1 MVAAYQAS
9 RYLFEGKKMKE
20 ETTMEYAIKDRVF
33 VITGASGGM
42 GSVISRMIAKEGGK
56 LALCSNDEARMEE
69 LKKDLPADTLTAI
82 LDITKEEEV
91 AAFFEQVKKQF
102 GGADALLNLAGLS
115 IPAQIPE
122 MAEKD
127 YELTM
132 DVNLKGTFLASKYFA
147 PLAKENAQIVNIGS
161 MAALRANGNAPLY
174 CTAKAA
180 VNMFASGL
188 QIQVAKQDIRVTTL
202 NPGGADTPFWGNR
215 KVAREK
221 LLQAAD
227 VCAVMR
233 FVLTSDP
240 RIVFHELNFES
251 FAMIK
256 G

>member
-1 MVAAYQAS
+1 
-9 RYLFEGKKMKE
+9 
-20 ETTMEYAIKDRVF
+20 MEYPIANRVF

-42 GSVISRMIAKEGGK
+42 GSTISKMLAKEGAR
-56 LALCSNDEARMEE
+56 LALTSNDAAAMDA
-69 LKKDLPADTLTAI
+69 LKQELPADAYTEI
-82 LDITKEEEV
+82 LDITDEAQV
-91 AAFFEQVKKQF
+91 VAFFGKVKALF

-127 YELTM
+127 YDLTM
-132 DVNLKGTFLASKYFA
+132 DVNLKGTFLASKHFA
-147 PLAKENAQIVNIGS
+147 AIARPNAQIINIGS

-180 VNMFASGL
+180 VNMFGSGL
-188 QIQVAKQDIRVTTL
+188 QIQLAKQDIRVTTL

-227 VCAVMR
+227 VCDVMR

-240 RIVFHELNFES
+240 RIAFHELNFES
-251 FAMIK
+251 FAMMK

>member
-1 MVAAYQAS
+1 
-9 RYLFEGKKMKE
+9 
-20 ETTMEYAIKDRVF
+20 MEYPIANRVF

-42 GSVISRMIAKEGGK
+42 GSAISRMLAKEGAK
-56 LALCSNDEARMEE
+56 LALASNDAAAMDALLQE
-69 LKKDLPADTLTAI
+69 LPAGVYTEI
-82 LDITKEEEV
+82 LDVTNEAQV
-91 AAFFEQVKKQF
+91 AAFFGKVQALF

-127 YELTM
+127 YDLTL
-132 DVNLKGTFLASKYFA
+132 DVNLKGTFLASKHFA
-147 PLAKENAQIVNIGS
+147 AIARPNAQIVNIGS

-180 VNMFASGL
+180 VNMFSSGL
-188 QIQVAKQDIRVTTL
+188 QLQLAKQDIRVTTL
-202 NPGGADTPFWGNR
+202 NPGGADTPFWGTR

-227 VCAVMR
+227 ICDVMR

-240 RIVFHELNFES
+240 RIAFHELNFES
-251 FAMIK
+251 FAMMK

>member
-1 MVAAYQAS
+1 
-9 RYLFEGKKMKE
+9 
-20 ETTMEYAIKDRVF
+20 MEYPIANRVF

-42 GSVISRMIAKEGGK
+42 GSTISKMLAKEGAR
-56 LALCSNDEARMEE
+56 LALTSNDAAAMDA
-69 LKKDLPADTLTAI
+69 LKQELPADAYTEI
-82 LDITKEEEV
+82 LDITDEAQV
-91 AAFFEQVKKQF
+91 AAFFDKVKALF

-127 YELTM
+127 YDLTM
-132 DVNLKGTFLASKYFA
+132 DVNLKGTFLASKHFA
-147 PLAKENAQIVNIGS
+147 AVARPNAQIINIGS

-180 VNMFASGL
+180 VNMFGSGL
-188 QIQVAKQDIRVTTL
+188 QIQLAKQDIRVTTL

-227 VCAVMR
+227 VCDVMR

-240 RIVFHELNFES
+240 RIAFHELNFES
-251 FAMIK
+251 FAMMK

>member
-1 MVAAYQAS
+1 
-9 RYLFEGKKMKE
+9 
-20 ETTMEYAIKDRVF
+20 MEYPIANRVF

-42 GSVISRMIAKEGGK
+42 GSTISKMLAKEGAR
-56 LALCSNDEARMEE
+56 LALTSNDAAAMDA
-69 LKKDLPADTLTAI
+69 LKQELPADAYTEI
-82 LDITKEEEV
+82 LDITDEAQV
-91 AAFFEQVKKQF
+91 VAFFGKVKALF

-127 YELTM
+127 YDLTM
-132 DVNLKGTFLASKYFA
+132 DVNLKGTFLASKHFA
-147 PLAKENAQIVNIGS
+147 AIARPNAQIINIGS

-180 VNMFASGL
+180 VNMFGSGL
-188 QIQVAKQDIRVTTL
+188 QLQLAKQDIRVTTL

-227 VCAVMR
+227 VCDVMR

-240 RIVFHELNFES
+240 RIAFHELNFES

>member
-1 MVAAYQAS
+1 
-9 RYLFEGKKMKE
+9 
-20 ETTMEYAIKDRVF
+20 MEYPIANRVF

-42 GSVISRMIAKEGGK
+42 GSTISKMLAKEGAR
-56 LALCSNDEARMEE
+56 LALTSNDAAAMDA
-69 LKKDLPADTLTAI
+69 LKQELPADAYTEI
-82 LDITKEEEV
+82 LDITDEAQV
-91 AAFFEQVKKQF
+91 AAFFDKVKALF
-102 GGADALLNLAGLS
+102 GGVDALLNLAGLS

-127 YELTM
+127 YDLTM
-132 DVNLKGTFLASKYFA
+132 DVNLKGTFLASKHFA
-147 PLAKENAQIVNIGS
+147 AIARPNAQIINIGS

-180 VNMFASGL
+180 VNMFGSGL
-188 QIQVAKQDIRVTTL
+188 QIQLAKQDIRVTTL

-227 VCAVMR
+227 VCDVMR

-240 RIVFHELNFES
+240 RIAFHELNFES
-251 FAMIK
+251 FAMMK

>member
-1 MVAAYQAS
+1 
-9 RYLFEGKKMKE
+9 
-20 ETTMEYAIKDRVF
+20 MEYPIANRVF

-42 GSVISRMIAKEGGK
+42 GSTISKMLAKEGAR
-56 LALCSNDEARMEE
+56 LALTSNDAAAMDA
-69 LKKDLPADTLTAI
+69 LKQELPADAYTEI
-82 LDITKEEEV
+82 LDITDEAQV
-91 AAFFEQVKKQF
+91 AAFFGKVKALF

-122 MAEKD
+122 MVEKD
-127 YELTM
+127 YDLTM
-132 DVNLKGTFLASKYFA
+132 DVNLKGTFLASKHFA
-147 PLAKENAQIVNIGS
+147 AIARPNAQIINIGS

-180 VNMFASGL
+180 VNMFGSGL
-188 QIQVAKQDIRVTTL
+188 QIQLAKQDIRVTTL

-227 VCAVMR
+227 VCDVMR

-240 RIVFHELNFES
+240 RIAFHELNFES
-251 FAMIK
+251 FAMMK

>member
-1 MVAAYQAS
+1 
-9 RYLFEGKKMKE
+9 
-20 ETTMEYAIKDRVF
+20 MEYPIANRVF

-42 GSVISRMIAKEGGK
+42 GSTISKMLAKEGAR
-56 LALCSNDEARMEE
+56 LALTSNDAAAMDA
-69 LKKDLPADTLTAI
+69 LKQELPADAYTEI
-82 LDITKEEEV
+82 LDITDEAQV
-91 AAFFEQVKKQF
+91 AAFFGKVKALF
-102 GGADALLNLAGLS
+102 DGADALLNLAGLS

-127 YELTM
+127 YDLTM
-132 DVNLKGTFLASKYFA
+132 DVNLKSAFLASKHFA
-147 PLAKENAQIVNIGS
+147 AMARPNAQIINIGS

-180 VNMFASGL
+180 VNMFGSGL
-188 QIQVAKQDIRVTTL
+188 QIQLAKQDIRVTTL

-227 VCAVMR
+227 VCDVMR

-240 RIVFHELNFES
+240 RIAFHELNFES
-251 FAMIK
+251 FAMMK

>member
-1 MVAAYQAS
+1 
-9 RYLFEGKKMKE
+9 
-20 ETTMEYAIKDRVF
+20 MEYPIANRVF

-42 GSVISRMIAKEGGK
+42 GSTISKMLAKEGAR
-56 LALCSNDEARMEE
+56 LALTSNDAAAMDA
-69 LKKDLPADTLTAI
+69 LKQELPADAYTEI
-82 LDITKEEEV
+82 LDITDEAQV
-91 AAFFEQVKKQF
+91 AAFFDKVKALF

-122 MAEKD
+122 MTERD
-127 YELTM
+127 YDLTM
-132 DVNLKGTFLASKYFA
+132 DVNLKGTFLASKHFA
-147 PLAKENAQIVNIGS
+147 AMARPNAQIINIGS

-180 VNMFASGL
+180 VNMFGSGL
-188 QIQVAKQDIRVTTL
+188 QIQLAKQDIRVTTL

-227 VCAVMR
+227 VCDVMR

-240 RIVFHELNFES
+240 RIAFHELNFES
-251 FAMIK
+251 FAMMK

>member
-1 MVAAYQAS
+1 
-9 RYLFEGKKMKE
+9 
-20 ETTMEYAIKDRVF
+20 MEYPIANRVF

-42 GSVISRMIAKEGGK
+42 GSTISKMLAKEGAK
-56 LALCSNDEARMEE
+56 LALTSNDAAAMDA
-69 LKKDLPADTLTAI
+69 LKQELPADAYTEI
-82 LDITKEEEV
+82 LDITDEAQV
-91 AAFFEQVKKQF
+91 VAFFGKVKALF

-127 YELTM
+127 YDLTM
-132 DVNLKGTFLASKYFA
+132 DVNLKGTFLASKHFA
-147 PLAKENAQIVNIGS
+147 AIARPNAQIINIGS

-180 VNMFASGL
+180 VNMFGSGL
-188 QIQVAKQDIRVTTL
+188 QIQLAKQDIRVTTL

-227 VCAVMR
+227 VCDVMR

-240 RIVFHELNFES
+240 RIAFHELNFES
-251 FAMIK
+251 FAMMK

>member
-1 MVAAYQAS
+1 
-9 RYLFEGKKMKE
+9 
-20 ETTMEYAIKDRVF
+20 MEYPIANRVF

-42 GSVISRMIAKEGGK
+42 GSTISKMLAKEGAR
-56 LALCSNDEARMEE
+56 LALTSNDAAAMDA
-69 LKKDLPADTLTAI
+69 LKQELPADAYTEI
-82 LDITKEEEV
+82 LDITDEAQV
-91 AAFFEQVKKQF
+91 AAFFDKVKALF

-127 YELTM
+127 YDLTM
-132 DVNLKGTFLASKYFA
+132 DVNLKGTFLASKHFA
-147 PLAKENAQIVNIGS
+147 AIARPNAQIINIGS

-180 VNMFASGL
+180 VNMFGSGL
-188 QIQVAKQDIRVTTL
+188 QIQLAKQDIRVTTL

-227 VCAVMR
+227 VCDVMR

-240 RIVFHELNFES
+240 RIAFHELNFES
-251 FAMIK
+251 FAMMK

>member
-1 MVAAYQAS
+1 
-9 RYLFEGKKMKE
+9 
-20 ETTMEYAIKDRVF
+20 MEYPIANRVF

-42 GSVISRMIAKEGGK
+42 GSTISKMLAKEGAR
-56 LALCSNDEARMEE
+56 LALTSNDAAAMDA
-69 LKKDLPADTLTAI
+69 LKQELPADAYTEI
-82 LDITKEEEV
+82 RDITDEAQV
-91 AAFFEQVKKQF
+91 VAFFGKVKALF

-127 YELTM
+127 YDLTM
-132 DVNLKGTFLASKYFA
+132 DVNLKGTFLASKHFA
-147 PLAKENAQIVNIGS
+147 AIARPNAQIINIGS

-180 VNMFASGL
+180 VNMFGSGL
-188 QIQVAKQDIRVTTL
+188 QIQLAKQDIRVTTL

-227 VCAVMR
+227 VCDVMR

-240 RIVFHELNFES
+240 RIAFHELNFES
-251 FAMIK
+251 FAMMK

>member
-1 MVAAYQAS
+1 
-9 RYLFEGKKMKE
+9 
-20 ETTMEYAIKDRVF
+20 MEYPIANRVF

-42 GSVISRMIAKEGGK
+42 GSTISKMLAKEGAR
-56 LALCSNDEARMEE
+56 LALTSNDAAAMDA
-69 LKKDLPADTLTAI
+69 LKQELPADAYTEI
-82 LDITKEEEV
+82 LDITDEAQV
-91 AAFFEQVKKQF
+91 AAFFDKVKALF

-115 IPAQIPE
+115 IPALIPE

-127 YELTM
+127 YDLTM
-132 DVNLKGTFLASKYFA
+132 DVNLKGTFLASKHFA
-147 PLAKENAQIVNIGS
+147 AIARPNAQIINIGS

-180 VNMFASGL
+180 VNMFSSGL
-188 QIQVAKQDIRVTTL
+188 QIQLAKQDIRVTTL

-227 VCAVMR
+227 VCDVMR

-240 RIVFHELNFES
+240 RIAFHELNFES
-251 FAMIK
+251 FAMMK

>member
-1 MVAAYQAS
+1 
-9 RYLFEGKKMKE
+9 
-20 ETTMEYAIKDRVF
+20 MEYPIANRVF

-42 GSVISRMIAKEGGK
+42 GSTISKMLAKEGAK
-56 LALCSNDEARMEE
+56 LALTSNDAAAMDA
-69 LKKDLPADTLTAI
+69 LKQELPADAYTEI
-82 LDITKEEEV
+82 LDITDEAQV
-91 AAFFEQVKKQF
+91 VAFFGKVKALF

-127 YELTM
+127 YDLTM
-132 DVNLKGTFLASKYFA
+132 DVNLKGTFLASKHFA
-147 PLAKENAQIVNIGS
+147 AIARPNAQIINIGS

-180 VNMFASGL
+180 VNMFGSGL
-188 QIQVAKQDIRVTTL
+188 QIQLAKQDIRVTTL

-227 VCAVMR
+227 VCDVMR
-233 FVLTSDP
+233 FVLASDP
-240 RIVFHELNFES
+240 RIAFHELNFES
-251 FAMIK
+251 FAMMK

>member
-1 MVAAYQAS
+1 
-9 RYLFEGKKMKE
+9 
-20 ETTMEYAIKDRVF
+20 MEYPIANRVF

-42 GSVISRMIAKEGGK
+42 GSTISKMLAKEGAR
-56 LALCSNDEARMEE
+56 LALTSNDAAAMDALKQE
-69 LKKDLPADTLTAI
+69 LPVDAYTEI
-82 LDITKEEEV
+82 LDITDEAQV
-91 AAFFEQVKKQF
+91 AAFFDKVKALF

-127 YELTM
+127 YDLTM
-132 DVNLKGTFLASKYFA
+132 DVNLKGTFLASKHFA
-147 PLAKENAQIVNIGS
+147 AIARPNAQIINIGS

-180 VNMFASGL
+180 VNMFGSGL
-188 QIQVAKQDIRVTTL
+188 QIQLAKQDIRVTTL

-227 VCAVMR
+227 VCDVMR

-240 RIVFHELNFES
+240 RIAFHELNFES
-251 FAMIK
+251 FAMMK

>member
-1 MVAAYQAS
+1 
-9 RYLFEGKKMKE
+9 
-20 ETTMEYAIKDRVF
+20 MEYPIANRVF

-42 GSVISRMIAKEGGK
+42 GSTISKMLAKEGVK
-56 LALCSNDEARMEE
+56 LALTSNDAAAMDA
-69 LKKDLPADTLTAI
+69 LKQELPADAYTEI
-82 LDITKEEEV
+82 LDITDEAQV
-91 AAFFEQVKKQF
+91 AAFFDKVKALF

-127 YELTM
+127 YDLTM
-132 DVNLKGTFLASKYFA
+132 DVNLKGTFLASKHFA
-147 PLAKENAQIVNIGS
+147 AIARPNAQIINIGS

-180 VNMFASGL
+180 VNMFGSGL
-188 QIQVAKQDIRVTTL
+188 QIQLAKQDIRVTTL

-227 VCAVMR
+227 VCDVMR

-240 RIVFHELNFES
+240 RIAFHELNFES
-251 FAMIK
+251 FAMMK

>member
-1 MVAAYQAS
+1 
-9 RYLFEGKKMKE
+9 
-20 ETTMEYAIKDRVF
+20 MEYPIANRVF

-42 GSVISRMIAKEGGK
+42 GSTISKMLAKEGAK
-56 LALCSNDEARMEE
+56 LALTSNDAAAMDA
-69 LKKDLPADTLTAI
+69 LKQELPADAYTEI
-82 LDITKEEEV
+82 LDITDEAQV
-91 AAFFEQVKKQF
+91 AAFFDKVKALF

-127 YELTM
+127 YDLTM
-132 DVNLKGTFLASKYFA
+132 DVNLKGTFLASKHFA
-147 PLAKENAQIVNIGS
+147 AIARPNAQIINIGS

-180 VNMFASGL
+180 VNMFGSGL
-188 QIQVAKQDIRVTTL
+188 QIQLAKQDIRVTTL

-227 VCAVMR
+227 VCDVMR

-240 RIVFHELNFES
+240 RIAFHELNFES
-251 FAMIK
+251 FAMMK